1 MRIPGCPS
9 GGGIVRG
16 DAPDATYWFA
26 CASCGECLYFED
38 RKLISFLI
46 GAVRRVSELR
56 LNSFTKKYI
65 KNMIARIIGYIEEQT
80 GIAFNYYNYMN
91 MQTKN
96 SFEIEHIIT
105 DYCEWFT
112 DEYADREEFKRWRNY
127 FVALLF

>member
-1 MRIPGCPS
+1 
-9 GGGIVRG
+9 
-16 DAPDATYWFA
+16 
-26 CASCGECLYFED
+26 
-38 RKLISFLI
+38 
-46 GAVRRVSELR
+46 
-56 LNSFTKKYI
+56 
-65 KNMIARIIGYIEEQT
+65 MIARIIGYIEEQT